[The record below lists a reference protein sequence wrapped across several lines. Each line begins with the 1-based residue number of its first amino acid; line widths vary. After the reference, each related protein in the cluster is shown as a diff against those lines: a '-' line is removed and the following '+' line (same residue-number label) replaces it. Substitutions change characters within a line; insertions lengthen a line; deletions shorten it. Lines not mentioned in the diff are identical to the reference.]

1 MFLSYLL
8 LDIQVSNATLH
19 VNCTL
24 NLLQTGILIF
34 KIAQVVSLFCCIKV
48 KATFLGKKKTQNY
61 NNVILLYQMRH
72 QQ

>member
-8 LDIQVSNATLH
+8 LDIQVSSATLP

-24 NLLQTGILIF
+24 NLLQIGLLIF
-34 KIAQVVSLFCCIKV
+34 EISQVVSLFCCIKV
-48 KATFLGKKKTQNY
+48 KATFLGKNTQNY